1 MAARRAGGDLAV
13 AHQVS
18 ILSHLE
24 RWLLATRAGRHRGA
38 LRVSILSHLERWLLA
53 LIARSG
59 GGKGVLF
66 QSSAT
71 SKDGC

>member
-1 MAARRAGGDLAV
+1 MAASARGHANQRRHEL
-13 AHQVS
+13 VS

-24 RWLLATRAGRHRGA
+24 RWLLA
-38 LRVSILSHLERWLLA
+38 
-53 LIARSG
+53 G
-59 GGKGVLF
+59 GIDAIHAQLVF